1 MYEFFARLFDTTGF
15 APRTDCEGWTN
26 GLIWLHVGS
35 DLLIW
40 LAYLSIPLILS
51 YFARQ
56 RRMPLHTLLGLFATS
71 ILACGF
77 GYFFDAV
84 SFRTPMYRLAGL
96 IKLLTAIVS
105 WITVVVLVPAV
116 PRIMANLDE
125 RSGQSAR
132 RAALPRESRLAG
144 YMVAILAGVV
154 AVLAR
159 LLIDPFL
166 GASHAFILPLLA
178 VIFIAWQRGF
188 GPALV
193 TLCLAMLG
201 TVVFVVLPHN
211 REHTLSLSDEIGIGL
226 FFFAGI
232 VTALLGE
239 VQLAAHQRSTQH
251 LAESL
256 GRQAALEEEVH
267 RRRVVE
273 AELRTRTEALAAAE
287 RRTAESLAH
296 FRKLADAIPHLV
308 WTAGG
313 DGKLDFV
320 SEQYCKYT
328 GASEEQLKGFGW
340 FESVHPTDREHTA
353 HAWTRALEGES
364 IYDVEY
370 QMLRHDDVYRWFRAR
385 AIPIRNDEGVV
396 TRWYGTCTDI
406 EDTKSLQQII
416 RESERMYRSLAE
428 LVPQIVWAAN
438 ANGVRVFYNAK
449 WYEYTGASE
458 AQSLGDGWLQLAHPD
473 DKEHF
478 ATRWRHAVAAG
489 EPFENE
495 YRLRQKDGSYR
506 WFLSRALPQRDESG
520 RIVRWFGTSTDIDA
534 TKRQRDQL
542 EHLVHE
548 RTGELIRTNAT
559 LRAEV
564 VERTRA
570 EHRAETAAVELRRS
584 NDELEKFA
592 YVASHDLQE
601 PLRKIQ
607 AFGDRLKTRCRE
619 QVDEQGKEF
628 IDRMLNSATRMRRL
642 IEDLLAL
649 SRVTTKSQPLI
660 PVDLNQIA
668 ADVVSDLE
676 TSITQSGGR
685 IELGHLP
692 TIEADPLQMRQL
704 FQNLIGN
711 GLKFRK
717 PDVPPVVKIESS
729 LVDGPTPTCRL
740 SVSDNGIGFDEVYL
754 DRIFQVFQRLHG
766 RNEFEGTGIGL
777 AICRKIAE
785 RHGGSITARSRPGEG
800 ATFLVTLPLHAAPAA
815 A

>member
-1 MYEFFARLFDTTGF
+1 MYEFFVKLFDTTDF
-15 APRTDCEGWTN
+15 SPRTECEGWTN
-26 GLIWLHVGS
+26 GLVWLHVGS
-35 DLLIW
+35 DLMIW
-40 LAYLSIPLILS
+40 LAFLSIPLILS

-77 GYFFDAV
+77 TYFFDAV
-84 SFRTPMYRLAGL
+84 SFRSPMHRLGGL
-96 IKLLTAIVS
+96 IKLVTAVVS
-105 WITVVVLVPAV
+105 WITVVALVPAV

-125 RSGQSAR
+125 RTGEAAR
-132 RAALPRESRLAG
+132 RAALPRVSRLAG

-201 TVVFVVLPHN
+201 TVVFVVLPHS
-211 REHTLSLSDEIGIGL
+211 REHALSLSDEIGIGL
-226 FFFAGI
+226 FFFAGV

-239 VQLAAHQRSTQH
+239 VQLATHQRSAQH

-287 RRTAESLAH
+287 RRTAESLAR

-308 WTAGG
+308 WTAAG
-313 DGKLDFV
+313 DGKVDFV
-320 SEQYCKYT
+320 SEQFCKYT
-328 GASEEQLKGFGW
+328 GASQGQLEDFGW
-340 FESVHPTDREHTA
+340 FERVHPTDREHTA

-370 QMLRHDDVYRWFRAR
+370 RLLRHDDVYRWFRAR

-396 TRWYGTCTDI
+396 DKWYGTCTDV
-406 EDTKSLQQII
+406 EDTKALQQAI
-416 RESERMYRSLAE
+416 RESERMYRSVAE

-438 ANGVRVFYNAK
+438 SRGDRVFYNAK
-449 WYEYTGASE
+449 WYDYTGASE
-458 AQSLGDGWLQLAHPD
+458 AESLGDAWLKMAHPD
-473 DKEHF
+473 DRGLFED
-478 ATRWRHAVAAG
+478 RWSRAVVFG

-495 YRLRQKDGSYR
+495 YRLRQRDGNYR

-542 EHLVHE
+542 EQMVHD
-548 RTGELIRTNAT
+548 RTGELIRTNET

-570 EHRAETAAVELRRS
+570 EQRAETAAVELQRS

-649 SRVTTKSQPLI
+649 SRVTTKSQPFV
-660 PVDLNQIA
+660 PVDLTQIA

-676 TSITQSGGR
+676 TSIAQSGGHV
-685 IELGHLP
+685 EFGNLP

-717 PDVPPVVKIESS
+717 PDVVPLVRIEAN

-740 SVSDNGIGFDEVYL
+740 TVSDNGIGFDEVYL

-800 ATFLVTLPLHAAPAA
+800 ATFTVTLPLHAAPAA
-815 A
+815 V